1 MDSIHESTSNEKV
14 EAQISTSQHIETQV
28 PPLSAS
34 RNKPLSDDEETKVQ
48 KIINATETRNWH
60 ALGRLAASPGG
71 FIDDEVRRIVWPL
84 VLGVE
89 PNPNISSINWK
100 ELPVHRE
107 EGQVELDVNRSFVYY
122 PTDESDKRIDARKQE
137 LSNVITET
145 LRRHPL
151 LCYFQGYHD
160 IVQVLLL
167 VLGAEAAPAAAARL
181 SLLRIRDFMLP
192 TMTGALS
199 HLQLLPA
206 ILKAADAELFDHLS
220 ETAPFYFALPATLT
234 LYAHEIQEYGDI
246 ARLFDYLLTNEAVVS
261 IYLYATIILS
271 RKQELLS
278 LEADEHD
285 MLHSILSKLPKPL
298 DLDALITSTSS
309 LHAAHPPN
317 RLRGFAWYQISSNSV
332 LKTTRDPHALAK
344 QTLRDGERF
353 FERHAADIK
362 TQEVRQKQL
371 ERARVLAKRYRRPA
385 LATGTAV
392 LAALLAL
399 YLGKSGGGASLE
411 SVAGLYRAG
420 LVLQARAAAF
430 LHGLLR

>member
-1 MDSIHESTSNEKV
+1 MLVFATYS
-14 EAQISTSQHIETQV
+14 
-28 PPLSAS
+28 SAD
-34 RNKPLSDDEETKVQ
+34 RPYV
-48 KIINATETRNWH
+48 
-60 ALGRLAASPGG
+60 G
-71 FIDDEVRRIVWPL
+71 PL

-89 PNPNISSINWK
+89 PSPNISGIDWK
-100 ELPVHRE
+100 KLPKHRE

-122 PTDESDKRIDARKQE
+122 PTGRLHMTSLEITNISWTPVTDESDPWPGESDKRIDARKQE
-137 LSNVITET
+137 LSNIITET

-261 IYLYATIILS
+261 IYLYATV
-271 RKQELLS
+271 
-278 LEADEHD
+278 
-285 MLHSILSKLPKPL
+285 
-298 DLDALITSTSS
+298 STS
-309 LHAAHPPN
+309 LLP
-317 RLRGFAWYQISSNSV
+317 SS
-332 LKTTRDPHALAK
+332 H
-344 QTLRDGERF
+344 
-353 FERHAADIK
+353 
-362 TQEVRQKQL
+362 
-371 ERARVLAKRYRRPA
+371 
-385 LATGTAV
+385 
-392 LAALLAL
+392 
-399 YLGKSGGGASLE
+399 
-411 SVAGLYRAG
+411 
-420 LVLQARAAAF
+420 
-430 LHGLLR
+430 